1 MPTPDPMT
9 RSVSD
14 ADPNAAS
21 GVDPSSPS
29 TPHPPVSTQRYLLAD
44 EIARGGMGVIYR
56 ATDTTLGREVAV

>member
-21 GVDPSSPS
+21 GVDTSSPS

-44 EIARGGMGVIYR
+44 EIARGGMGVIY
-56 ATDTTLGREVAV
+56 G